1 MSNTPL
7 GDHDAQLRAVI
18 FAQLAEWTMIH
29 GDVLPRDLFLQ
40 GIQFMGRQVRLIDT
54 GGKGIWKPS
63 GMDKPI
69 SVYSSHRSPYDDH
82 FEGSLLHY
90 SYQGADPNLATNRSL
105 REAMRTQAPL
115 LYIHA
120 VVPNQYLPVWP
131 VFAVADDP
139 SRLRFTLQAEVGSLK
154 IGGAS
159 ITSSLGAE
167 SFVCEDARR
176 EYGTQLLK
184 TRLHQRGFRERVL
197 AAYQTYCA
205 MCHLRHREL
214 LDAAHILADADGG
227 QPVVPNGL
235 SLCKIHH
242 AAFDA
247 CVIGIQPEDYR
258 VVVRQDI
265 LEEVDGPMLRHGIQ
279 DMEGSQLR
287 IPRSKKLR
295 PDQELLAVRF
305 EQFLAAG

>member
-1 MSNTPL
+1 MTNISP
-7 GDHDAQLRAVI
+7 GDHDAQLRAAI
-18 FAQLAEWTMIH
+18 FAQLAEWTMMH

-40 GIQFMGRQVRLIDT
+40 GIQFMGRQVRLISP

-82 FEGSLLHY
+82 FEGSLLQY
-90 SYQGADPNLATNRSL
+90 SYEGTDPNLATNRSL
-105 REAMRTQAPL
+105 REAMCTQTPL

-120 VVPNQYLPVWP
+120 VVPKKYLPVWP
-131 VFAVADDP
+131 VFVVADDP
-139 SRLRFTLQAEVGSLK
+139 SQLRFTLQAEVGSLE

-167 SFVCEDARR
+167 SFVGEDARR
-176 EYGTQLLK
+176 EYGTRLLK

-197 AAYQTYCA
+197 AAYQTHCA
-205 MCHLRHREL
+205 ICRLRHREL

-227 QPVVPNGL
+227 QPVVSNGL

-247 CVIGIQPEDYR
+247 RVIGIRPDDYR
-258 VVVRQDI
+258 VVVREDI

-279 DMEGSQLR
+279 EMEGRQLW

-295 PDQELLAVRF
+295 PDQELLAERYAL
-305 EQFLAAG
+305 FLAAG

>member
-1 MSNTPL
+1 MSNIPL
-7 GDHDAQLRAVI
+7 GDHDAQLRAAI
-18 FAQLAEWTMIH
+18 FAQLAEWTMMH

-40 GIQFMGRQVRLIDT
+40 GIQFMGLQVRLIDT

-82 FEGSLLHY
+82 FEGSLLQY
-90 SYQGADPNLATNRSL
+90 SYQGTDPNLATNRSL
-105 REAMRTQAPL
+105 REAMRTQTPL

-120 VVPNQYLPVWP
+120 VVPKQYLPVWP
-131 VFAVADDP
+131 VFVVADDP
-139 SRLRFTLQAEVGSLK
+139 SRLRFTLQAEVGSLE

-159 ITSSLGAE
+159 ITSSLGGE
-167 SFVCEDARR
+167 SFVGEDARR

-197 AAYQTYCA
+197 AAYQTHCA

-227 QPVVPNGL
+227 KPVVSNGL

-247 CVIGIQPEDYR
+247 RVIGIRPEDYR
-258 VVVRQDI
+258 VVVREDI

-279 DMEGSQLR
+279 ELEGSQLW
-287 IPRSKKLR
+287 IPRLKKDR
-295 PDQELLAVRF
+295 PNQDLLAERF
-305 EQFLAAG
+305 ERFLEAG